1 MFQCLNCCVYLAY
14 KSCFLDDGSLTC
26 VFCNL
31 VIGSSCCTHLSTSH
45 LLLCA
50 QPERA
55 AAKVICLVK
64 TCHVE
69 RPQHFRFRRKEEWGV
84 IVFSAVFTQLWW
96 FAHDSLIQTKAT
108 TSTKELELT
117 LLFGF
122 SKVRSLVFNCMLKH
136 IEYQRQCKVNQS
148 QKYSILSQHYTL

>member
-1 MFQCLNCCVYLAY
+1 MKKTKNVFQCLNYCVYLAY
-14 KSCFLDDGSLTC
+14 KSCFLDDGSLIC

-31 VIGSSCCTHLSTSH
+31 VFGSSCCTHLSTSQ

-50 QPERA
+50 QPESA

-96 FAHDSLIQTKAT
+96 FAHDSH
-108 TSTKELELT
+108 S
-117 LLFGF
+117 
-122 SKVRSLVFNCMLKH
+122 
-136 IEYQRQCKVNQS
+136 NQS
-148 QKYSILSQHYTL
+148 NYLHKRAGVNTFVWLFKSAVSGF